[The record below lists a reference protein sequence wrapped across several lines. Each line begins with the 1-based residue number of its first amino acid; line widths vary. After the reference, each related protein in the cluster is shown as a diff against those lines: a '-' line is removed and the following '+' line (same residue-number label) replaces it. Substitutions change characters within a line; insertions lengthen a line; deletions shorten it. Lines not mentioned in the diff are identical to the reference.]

1 MEDNKISP
9 YTDYDP
15 EQFLL
20 SEGIEI
26 DEPAKMYLNEIKRV
40 PPLTPETEKQFLQNL
55 DDKKT
60 RTKLTHSYLRFVIAI
75 AVEYISNGM
84 ELMDLIH
91 SGNSGLIKAAESF
104 NGNISF
110 AEYAENY
117 IRSEINSEIERN
129 KNDVRIPIFTMN
141 TIESSA
147 DGNRNITVK
156 KIADVLQRTEF
167 DARQIDVIYRYCK
180 LRKINI
186 VSSISPY
193 INIDQPCNKKR
204 LAEGYLRSVVMV
216 AREYI
221 DNDNGL
227 LNLTAF
233 GNDGLRKAIESLG
246 CTENVSFPILAE
258 WLVRQEIL
266 KEIKRN
272 QKYMKFSSLYKRKK
286 VISSGYTA

>member
-9 YTDYDP
+9 YIDYDL

-26 DEPAKMYLNEIKRV
+26 DERAKMYLNEIKRV
-40 PPLTPETEKQFLQNL
+40 PLLTPETEKQFLQNL

-60 RTKLTHSYLRFVIAI
+60 RTKLTHGYLRFVIAI
-75 AVEYISNGM
+75 AVEYISNDM
-84 ELMDLIH
+84 ELTDLIH
-91 SGNSGLIKAAESF
+91 SGNSGLIKAVESF

-117 IRSEINSEIERN
+117 IRSEINSGIERN
-129 KNDVRIPIFTMN
+129 KNNVRIPIFTMN

-156 KIADVLQRTEF
+156 KIADILQRTEF

-193 INIDQPCNKKR
+193 INIVQPCNKKM
-204 LAEGYLRSVVMV
+204 LVESFVVMI

-221 DNDNGL
+221 DSDNSL
-227 LNLTAF
+227 RNLIEF
-233 GNDGLRKAIESLG
+233 GNDGLRKAVESLG

-272 QKYMKFSSLYKRKK
+272 QKYMKFSLLYKRKK

>member
-15 EQFLL
+15 EKL
-20 SEGIEI
+20 SEGMEI
-26 DEPAKMYLNEIKRV
+26 DERAKMYLNEIKRV
-40 PPLTPETEKQFLQNL
+40 PLLTPETEKQFLQNL

-60 RTKLTHSYLRFVIAI
+60 RTKLTHGYLRFVIAI
-75 AVEYISNGM
+75 AVEYISNDM
-84 ELMDLIH
+84 ELLDLIH
-91 SGNSGLIKAAESF
+91 SGNSGLIKAVESF

-117 IRSEINSEIERN
+117 IRSEINSGIERN
-129 KNDVRIPIFTMN
+129 KNNVRIPIFTMN

-147 DGNRNITVK
+147 DENRNITVK

-180 LRKINI
+180 LRKINM

-193 INIDQPCNKKR
+193 INIDQICNKKR
-204 LAEGYLRSVVMV
+204 LAESFVVMI
-216 AREYI
+216 AEEYVDS
-221 DNDNGL
+221 DNSL
-227 LNLTAF
+227 RNLIEF
-233 GNDGLRKAIESLG
+233 GNDGFRKAVESPD

-266 KEIKRN
+266 KEIKHN
-272 QKYMKFSSLYKRKK
+272 QKYMKFSSPYKRKK

>member
-9 YTDYDP
+9 YIDYDL

-26 DEPAKMYLNEIKRV
+26 DERAKMYLNEIKRV
-40 PPLTPETEKQFLQNL
+40 PLLTPETEKQFLQNL

-60 RTKLTHSYLRFVIAI
+60 RTKLTHGYLRFVIAI
-75 AVEYISNGM
+75 AVEYISNDM
-84 ELMDLIH
+84 ELTDLIH
-91 SGNSGLIKAAESF
+91 SGNSGLIKAVESF

-117 IRSEINSEIERN
+117 IRSEINSGIERN
-129 KNDVRIPIFTMN
+129 KNNVRIPIFTMN

-156 KIADVLQRTEF
+156 KIADILQRTEF

-193 INIDQPCNKKR
+193 INIDQPCNKKM
-204 LAEGYLRSVVMV
+204 LVESFVVMI

-221 DNDNGL
+221 DSDNSL
-227 LNLTAF
+227 RNLIEF
-233 GNDGLRKAIESLG
+233 GNDGLRKAVESLG

-272 QKYMKFSSLYKRKK
+272 QKYMKFSLLYKRKK